1 MITEKK
7 TENLNLITKLS
18 ISLYEIDKETER
30 IVIERDNNLIGIAQ
44 LTQALIANA
53 NSKMVKETI
62 ESMESILYNF
72 KKYTQK

>member
-30 IVIERDNNLIGIAQ
+30 IVIVHDNSLIGIA
-44 LTQALIANA
+44 
-53 NSKMVKETI
+53 
-62 ESMESILYNF
+62 
-72 KKYTQK
+72 

>member
-30 IVIERDNNLIGIAQ
+30 IVIERDNSLIGIAQ

-62 ESMESILYNF
+62 ESIESILYNF
-72 KKYTQK
+72 KKHTQI

>member
-7 TENLNLITKLS
+7 KEKLNLITKLS

>member
-30 IVIERDNNLIGIAQ
+30 IVIEHDNNLIGIAQ

-53 NSKMVKETI
+53 NSKTVKETI